1 MDREQILKIY
11 ADFAQVEQ
19 DESIKAGWNL
29 TNNILVRPL
38 INLFNGEHGALDW
51 RKFITQTAQDKDRA
65 GSVRLVIL
73 DSVEYFRGI
82 NGEALLT
89 INGERVVKPSYIQ
102 AKYVAHKQNM

>member
-1 MDREQILKIY
+1 LKIY
-11 ADFAQVEQ
+11 ADFAQIEQ

-51 RKFITQTAQDKDRA
+51 RKLITQTAQDKSRA
-65 GSVRLVIL
+65 GSVRQVIL
-73 DSVEYFRGI
+73 DSVEHFRSI

-89 INGERVVKPSYIQ
+89 INGERVVKPSHILAQYTVN
-102 AKYVAHKQNM
+102 K

>member
-1 MDREQILKIY
+1 MDRESILKIY

-51 RKFITQTAQDKDRA
+51 RKFIT
-65 GSVRLVIL
+65 
-73 DSVEYFRGI
+73 
-82 NGEALLT
+82 
-89 INGERVVKPSYIQ
+89 
-102 AKYVAHKQNM
+102 